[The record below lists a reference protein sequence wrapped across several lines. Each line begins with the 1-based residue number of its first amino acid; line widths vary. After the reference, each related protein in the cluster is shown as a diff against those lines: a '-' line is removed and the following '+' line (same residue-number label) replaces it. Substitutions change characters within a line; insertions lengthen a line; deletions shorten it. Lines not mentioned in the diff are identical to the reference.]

1 MLTTVDTRPESPQ
14 TQSKS
19 AGFDAALAALKPS
32 LGDPQTAVETC
43 TTIVSSYESRLASS
57 QAKLTNRDATIQS
70 LQKRLRWLEEQF
82 QLSRHRR
89 FGPSSEKD
97 AVQASLF
104 DEVERTAADDERR
117 RRAGGCG
124 ARQSP
129 PPQTASPPRPNCHAK
144 TWCMTWRTMPRCAPM
159 MARRC
164 AQSIG
169 AAQRACPVQ
178 PGNRATGCRWSRVR
192 CW

>member
-1 MLTTVDTRPESPQ
+1 MP
-14 TQSKS
+14 
-19 AGFDAALAALKPS
+19 
-32 LGDPQTAVETC
+32 
-43 TTIVSSYESRLASS
+43 
-57 QAKLTNRDATIQS
+57 
-70 LQKRLRWLEEQF
+70 
-82 QLSRHRR
+82 RHRR

-144 TWCMTWRTMPRCAPM
+144 TWCMTWRTMPRYAPM
-159 MARRC
+159 TARRC

-178 PGNRATGCRWSRVR
+178 PGNRVPLVPSQVLVVHGSSTCPEEEPRLPHLPHTTSEGCRTS
-192 CW
+192 